1 MSEPFL
7 RPSAAEGAQPPPCP
21 PGHEAEPAGIWHGKP
36 MDVVYDPRRHD
47 VAFVRGAVSTRVR
60 QGLLSTGWRPQLSD
74 GPNEM
79 WTRDR
84 SSLTRS
90 RLERVPPAPRLS
102 RSA

>member
-1 MSEPFL
+1 
-7 RPSAAEGAQPPPCP
+7 
-21 PGHEAEPAGIWHGKP
+21 
-36 MDVVYDPRRHD
+36 
-47 VAFVRGAVSTRVR
+47 VR